1 MSKVRANFLYPFSQE
16 IYESTYPLGDET
28 IETTLAR
35 VARGLAE
42 AETEEKKDRV
52 RQDFEDLLSDFKFI
66 PGGRILSN
74 AGANLKGTTLINC
87 FVSGPHEGETDLD
100 SMNFIHIALGRQMN
114 ILKSEGGY
122 GANFDFLRPRGAY
135 IKGIAG
141 TSPGAVVMMELW
153 DKSSEVITSGSGVKY
168 TGKKLVKG
176 KIRKGAQ
183 MATMSIWHP
192 DIEEFITAKQTPGRL
207 SKFNMSVLITDE
219 FIYAVKNN
227 LSWNLE
233 FPDLDNP
240 NYSSKWLGFLQS
252 PDSLDTWKGMGFP
265 TTIYKTFEN
274 ANELWDL
281 IMTSTYNRAE
291 PGVLFV
297 DTINRN
303 NNLNYME
310 KINASNPCGEQMLPS
325 SGGVCLLG
333 SFNLTQFINEDKTG
347 FDLEKLTKYIP
358 IAVRLMDN
366 VNEVSNV
373 PLPIQKEMMLKKRRI
388 GLGVMGYGSA
398 LMELRIAYGSTEALR
413 LTEDLEN
420 HIANIAYQSSSLL
433 AKEKGS
439 FEFFN
444 KDHYLKHSLFVQK
457 LSNKTR
463 AMIKKYGLRNSH
475 LLSIQPTGNTSIMAN
490 NVSGGLEPV
499 FMPEYTRTSI
509 IAYPPEGMIS
519 PMVDWTGMKIMNENK
534 NGWKWVKEG
543 DENLLSVVFKNDV
556 YKFDKSRGLL
566 RETHIAD
573 YGVLQLQSRG
583 LWDKDAAFAKTTTEL
598 SVEDHIETM
607 KIFAKYVDS
616 AISKTVNIPNDY
628 PYEKFKSVYLQAFDN
643 NIKGIT
649 TYRSGTMT
657 SVLSAVGSTPTDD
670 KESRVIIENHAPKR
684 PNEIPC
690 QVHKV
695 TSNGE
700 KYVFLVGLLEGKP
713 YEIFS
718 FKEEI
723 CPFPESFNS
732 GTLRKE
738 KSKGYQLIV
747 GKFVLDGV
755 VTLGKEDNKEAL
767 TRMVSTSLR
776 HGVPIQFLV
785 DQLSK
790 TNDDITSY
798 SKAMGRVLK
807 KYVVD
812 SSGVKCQACGSV
824 NVTIQEGCFVCRDC
838 GSSKCS

>member
-1 MSKVRANFLYPFSQE
+1 MKKVLKKLKSITYKTVD
-16 IYESTYPLGDET
+16 STYDITVDREHRL
-28 IETTLAR
+28 IAR
-35 VARGLAE
+35 H
-42 AETEEKKDRV
+42 
-52 RQDFEDLLSDFKFI
+52 SDSESASGFYT
-66 PGGRILSN
+66 SN
-74 AGANLKGTTLINC
+74 C
-87 FVSGPHEGETDLD
+87 
-100 SMNFIHIALGRQMN
+100 
-114 ILKSEGGY
+114 
-122 GANFDFLRPRGAY
+122 
-135 IKGIAG
+135 
-141 TSPGAVVMMELW
+141 
-153 DKSSEVITSGSGVKY
+153 
-168 TGKKLVKG
+168 
-176 KIRKGAQ
+176 
-183 MATMSIWHP
+183 WHP

-207 SKFNMSVLITDE
+207 SKFNMSVLITDA
-219 FIYAVKNN
+219 FMNAVKNH
-227 LSWNLE
+227 LPWDLE
-233 FPDLDNP
+233 FPDTDCP
-240 NYSSKWLGFLQS
+240 RYSEDWNGFL
-252 PDSLDTWKGMGFP
+252 DIWKSLGHP
-265 TTIYKTFEN
+265 TVLYKTFED
-274 ANELWDL
+274 ANELFDL

-325 SGGVCLLG
+325 NGGVCLLG
-333 SFNLTQFINEDKTG
+333 SLNLTQFINEDQTG
-347 FDLEKLTKYIP
+347 FDLEKISKYVP

-366 VNEVSNV
+366 VNEVSSV

-398 LMELRIAYGSTEALR
+398 LMELRLAYGSPEALR
-413 LTEDLEN
+413 LTEELEN
-420 HIANIAYQSSSLL
+420 HIANVAYQASALL
-433 AKEKGS
+433 AKEKGA
-439 FEFFN
+439 FAFFD
-444 KDHYLKHSLFVQK
+444 KKHYLNDSLFVKK
-457 LSNKTR
+457 LSDETR
-463 AMIKKYGLRNSH
+463 ALIKKYGLRNSH

-499 FMPEYTRTSI
+499 FMPEYTRTSMMPF
-509 IAYPPEGMIS
+509 PPEGMVS
-519 PMVDWTGMKIMNENK
+519 PVVDWTGMKILNENK
-534 NGWKWVKEG
+534 NGWKWIKEG
-543 DENLLSVVFKNDV
+543 DENLLSVNFEGDV
-556 YKFDKSRGLL
+556 YKFDKTRGLL

-573 YGVLQLQSRG
+573 YGVLKLQERG
-583 LWDKDAAFAKTTTEL
+583 LWDKNAEFAKTTTEL

-628 PYEKFKSVYLQAFDN
+628 PYEKFKSVYVQAFDN
-643 NIKGIT
+643 DIKGIT

-657 SVLSAVGSTPTDD
+657 SVLSAVSTS
-670 KESRVIIENHAPKR
+670 KEETKPDGIVENHAPKR
-684 PNEIPC
+684 PLEIPC

-700 KYVFLVGLLEGKP
+700 KYVFLVGLLNSKP

-718 FKEEI
+718 FKEEV
-723 CPFPESFNS
+723 CPFPQDFNS
-732 GTLRKE
+732 GILRKD
-738 KSKGYQLIV
+738 KSKGYQMIV
-747 GKFVLDGV
+747 GKWTIEGV
-755 VTLGKEDNKEAL
+755 VELGRDDNKEAL

-812 SSGVKCQACGSV
+812 SSGVKCQACGSN

-838 GSSKCS
+838 GGSKCS